1 MTIDFFTSSS
11 NLHIRQSFISP
22 GIYLDHWALSL
33 FSEDI
38 NLQNRLIRAIKDKK
52 GTLVISII
60 NFMEFASATDPKH
73 SLETESFLDK
83 VLPNIYFADFDIDK
97 VKNKENNMLNNEDR
111 FWPSADLFHLHELY
125 QSSTRHNKPT
135 TAGMFQKFQAERKYV
150 LGLKAQVILDIRN
163 AIDSTFK
170 ETSYKSKA
178 RNIDPNNERTRTSI
192 ILGELLRDFVLDSNA
207 NMSDNDIIDLAHAWT
222 STNCCDY
229 SLLDNAWRE
238 RVKKMECRIQKSS
251 IKMPIAKCYSKKH
264 NGIESF
270 IDSLEAFNLND
281 ATKPIP

>member
-1 MTIDFFTSSS
+1 MTIDFFTTSS

-22 GIYLDHWALSL
+22 VVYLDHWALSL
-33 FSEDI
+33 FSEDF

-73 SLETESFLDK
+73 SLETELFLDK
-83 VLPNIYFADFDIDK
+83 ILPNIYFADFDTDK
-97 VKNKENNMLNNEDR
+97 VENKESKMFNNEDR
-111 FWPSADLFHLHELY
+111 FWPSADLSTLHELY
-125 QSSTRHNKPT
+125 QNSTRHNKLT
-135 TAGMFQKFQAERKYV
+135 TTGMFQTFQVERKYI
-150 LGLKAQVILDIRN
+150 LGLKAQLILDIRN
-163 AIDSTFK
+163 AVDSIFK
-170 ETSYKSKA
+170 ETSYKNKA
-178 RNIDPNNERTRTSI
+178 RNIGPNNERTRTSI

-251 IKMPIAKCYSKKH
+251 IKMPIVKCYSQKY
-264 NGIESF
+264 NGIELF

-281 ATKPIP
+281 VTKPIP